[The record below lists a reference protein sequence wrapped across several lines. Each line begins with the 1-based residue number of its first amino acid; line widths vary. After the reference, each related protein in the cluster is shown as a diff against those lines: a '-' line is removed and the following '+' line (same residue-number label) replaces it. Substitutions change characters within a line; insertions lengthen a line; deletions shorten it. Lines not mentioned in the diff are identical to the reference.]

1 MRFSVLRAAALLPL
15 LALTVCPSAR
25 ADVRLPGLIS
35 ENMVLQ
41 QKTPVRI
48 WGWADPGERV
58 AVAMQGQSV
67 SDTAGGDGR
76 WSVTLRPLRAGGPFP
91 LRISGKNAIDFQ
103 NVLVGEVWVCSGQS
117 NMEWPLGSAFEA
129 DKHVAAAAN
138 PRIRLFSVPHTRADA
153 PKDDVAA
160 NWEPCTPETVRNF
173 SAVGY
178 FFGRDLEK
186 ARGVP
191 IGLIDSSWG
200 GTPAEAWTR
209 RSALQDHS
217 ELRSIAEKGLRDRTN
232 WRSARIEW
240 TAASARAKAAGQPA
254 PREPGRPWMPGE
266 LYNGM
271 IAPLLPYAIQGVL
284 WYQGESNAGNPAQ
297 YRTLFP
303 FMIETWRRDWGRG
316 DFPFLLVQL
325 APFMARSAE
334 PQESGWA
341 ELREAQQRATT
352 VLPNVGMAVITDVG
366 EENDIHPRKKE
377 PVGARLAL
385 LARRIAYREK
395 IVASGPTFKSMT
407 VDGNRAFLRFD
418 NVGSGLVAEGGGS
431 LTGFAVWDGEGRD
444 SEGRWDWANAEIVG
458 RDTVV
463 VSAPGVERPATV
475 RYGWANFPVVNLWN
489 REGLPAVPFRTDA
502 PK

>member
-1 MRFSVLRAAALLPL
+1 MRFSVSRAAALLPL
-15 LALTVCPSAR
+15 LALTVCPAAR

-41 QKTPVRI
+41 QKTLVRL

-58 AVAMQGQSV
+58 TVAMQGQSV
-67 SDTAGGDGR
+67 SETTGSEGR

-91 LRISGKNAIDFQ
+91 LRISGKNAIAFE

-117 NMEWPLGSAFEA
+117 NMEWSLGSAFEA
-129 DKHVAAAAN
+129 DKHIAAAAN
-138 PRIRLFSVPHTRADA
+138 PQIRLLTVPKKRAGL
-153 PKDDVAA
+153 PTDDVAA
-160 NWEPCTPETVRNF
+160 HWEPCTPETVRDF

-178 FFGRDLEK
+178 FFGRDLQK
-186 ARGVP
+186 ALGVP
-191 IGLIDSSWG
+191 VGLIDSTWG

-209 RSALQDHS
+209 AGALEDHP
-217 ELRSIAEKGLRDRTN
+217 ELRSVAQKGRQDWTN

-240 TAASARAKAAGQPA
+240 TATAARAKAAGQPA
-254 PREPGRPWMPGE
+254 PREPGRPWVPGE

-271 IAPLLPYAIQGVL
+271 IAPLLPYAIKGVI
-284 WYQGESNAGNPAQ
+284 WYQGESNAGNPGQ

-303 FMIETWRRDWGRG
+303 YMIETWRRDWGRG

-341 ELREAQQRATT
+341 ELREAQQHATN
-352 VLPNVGMAVITDVG
+352 VLPHVGMAVITDVG

-385 LARRIAYREK
+385 LARRIAYGEK
-395 IVASGPTFKSMT
+395 IVASGPVFKRMT
-407 VDGNRAFLRFD
+407 VEGNRAVLRFD
-418 NVGSGLVAEGGGS
+418 SVGGGLEARGEGP
-431 LTGFAVWDGEGRD
+431 LTGFAVRGADGK
-444 SEGRWDWANAEIVG
+444 WVWANAEIAG

-463 VSAPGVERPATV
+463 VSAPGVERPTAV

-489 REGLPAVPFRTDA
+489 REGLPASPFRTDA
-502 PK
+502 P